1 MSSRL
6 TTVSND
12 YKPQHLTEGKNSIMQ
27 NGANSLLEEEEPL
40 LIYTAQDSPL
50 QMQKA
55 VCYQWE
61 P

>member
-1 MSSRL
+1 
-6 TTVSND
+6 
-12 YKPQHLTEGKNSIMQ
+12 MQ